1 MLKSAT
7 GRIRR
12 GEPGTA
18 SQDSAAA
25 KWRALKA
32 RFTFGAAS
40 IYHQAG
46 TTSILTSAMSGIEN
60 KRLGLNRAFSAYLRC
75 DRMPGA
81 VPEAQ
86 ADIAP
91 LALRMCLFSVAA
103 GVSPAKS

>member
-1 MLKSAT
+1 MVKSAT

-40 IYHQAG
+40 IHHRAG

-60 KRLGLNRAFSAYLRC
+60 QRPGMNRAFSAYLLC

-81 VPEAQ
+81 VPQ
-86 ADIAP
+86 GY
-91 LALRMCLFSVAA
+91 S
-103 GVSPAKS
+103 

>member
-18 SQDSAAA
+18 SQDSAGA

-32 RFTFGAAS
+32 RFTSSAGS
-40 IYHQAG
+40 LHYQAG
-46 TTSILTSAMSGIEN
+46 TTSILTGVASGIEHQ
-60 KRLGLNRAFSAYLRC
+60 RPGLNRAFSAYLGC

-81 VPEAQ
+81 VPQ
-86 ADIAP
+86 AKVDRAP
-91 LALRMCLFSVAA
+91 LALRMRLFLCCSGHRAC
-103 GVSPAKS
+103 

>member
-32 RFTFGAAS
+32 RFTFGAGADLS
-40 IYHQAG
+40 
-46 TTSILTSAMSGIEN
+46 SG
-60 KRLGLNRAFSAYLRC
+60 GH
-75 DRMPGA
+75 
-81 VPEAQ
+81 
-86 ADIAP
+86 DIDFDD
-91 LALRMCLFSVAA
+91 LYVWN
-103 GVSPAKS
+103 

>member
-18 SQDSAAA
+18 SQDLA
-25 KWRALKA
+25 
-32 RFTFGAAS
+32 FGAAS
-40 IYHQAG
+40 IHHRAG

-60 KRLGLNRAFSAYLRC
+60 QRLGLNRAFSAYLRC

-81 VPEAQ
+81 VPRAQ